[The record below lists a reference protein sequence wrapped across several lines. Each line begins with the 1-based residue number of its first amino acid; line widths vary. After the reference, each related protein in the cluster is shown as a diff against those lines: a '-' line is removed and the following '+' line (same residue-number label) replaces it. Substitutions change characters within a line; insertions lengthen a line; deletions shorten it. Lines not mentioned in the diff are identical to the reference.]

1 MPRGLLPLRKNR
13 ETHTKAE
20 LFPRTEARVV
30 AGYGGRAWDRRIVK
44 RELTEMA
51 AGHGGGRGAAW
62 SVERGA

>member
-1 MPRGLLPLRKNR
+1 MPRELLPLRKNR

-44 RELTEMA
+44 WELREMA
-51 AGHGGGRGAAW
+51 ADGIGREEGKAL
-62 SVERGA
+62 STE